1 MTKNQKRL
9 DKVRQN
15 PKNVSLDDFKE
26 LVSQYGFIKEGA
38 KHPRAVIAG
47 QASIPYKQESPVKKC
62 YVDELLEAIE
72 KSEKSEHGGGGN
84 R

>member
-9 DKVRQN
+9 DKIKQN
-15 PKNVSLDDFKE
+15 PRNVPLDDFE
-26 LVSQYGFIKEGA
+26 AVARQYGFIKEGT
-38 KHPRAVIAG
+38 KHPRVVIAG
-47 QASIPYKQESPVKKC
+47 QASIPYKRESPVKKC

-72 KSEKSEHGGGGN
+72 KSEKSEHGGRGT